1 MFRYVLILLTLLT
14 AAPALAQ
21 TGSQSDPVEA
31 FLADAMPAAAAP
43 GVAWAIL
50 DNGEWRSGGR
60 GELVPGRGQPVTGDT
75 PFPLGS
81 ISKSF
86 TALAIMQLVEAG
98 LVDLDGAIA
107 DHLNVFTGQ
116 SGATITIRQLLSHTS
131 GYSTLQ
137 GNQSHAGLTEGDDDV
152 TARVRHLAMSG
163 PAGPVGSRWQYSNA
177 NYLILGALIETV
189 SGLEYGAYVET
200 RILEPLGMDDSF
212 VGGSD
217 RGAGAIVATGHNP
230 WFGGRRPVAVS
241 DQPSGRAMAPAGGV
255 VGSAADL
262 ARYLT
267 MMMNGEDDLI
277 TAENK
282 ALMLQPASA
291 ASPHYGFG
299 WFLDAE
305 ANAAFHTGLVPGVE
319 TIAVLSPSQQRGG
332 VALVNANGG
341 MGFGVTG
348 EILAGM
354 SALALGDTPGPAGRH
369 LGPKSL
375 YLMVLVLPVLFLA
388 GMLAAWL
395 RRDGLRAKSGVLGA
409 FSLYVPVLAT
419 GAMAFVFLDVLP
431 KLFGATL
438 MGINPYQPD
447 MVILLLASSVTGL
460 GFAVFRLILAHT
472 GPGRSAA

>member
-1 MFRYVLILLTLLT
+1 MWRCLALLVIPFLT
-14 AAPALAQ
+14 GAAQPQAEP
-21 TGSQSDPVEA
+21 QSDPVEV
-31 FLADAMPAAAAP
+31 FLDDAMPATAAP

-60 GELVPGRGQPVTGDT
+60 GELVLGRGQPVTGDT

-86 TALAIMQLVEAG
+86 TALAIMQLVEADR
-98 LVDLDGAIA
+98 LELDGAIA
-107 DHLNVFTGQ
+107 DHLDVFAGQ
-116 SGATITIRQLLSHTS
+116 SGAAITIRQLLSHTS

-137 GNQSHAGLTEGDDDV
+137 GNQSHAGLAEDRDDV
-152 TARVRHLAMSG
+152 SARVRHLAMSG

-217 RGAGAIVATGHNP
+217 RGAHRVVATGHNP

-255 VGSAADL
+255 VGSAADV

-277 TAENK
+277 TAGNK
-282 ALMLQPASA
+282 AVMLQPANA
-291 ASPHYGFG
+291 VSPHYGLG

-305 ANAAFHTGLVPGVE
+305 ADAAFHTGLVPGVE
-319 TIAVLSPSQQRGG
+319 TIAVLSRSRQRGG

-341 MGFGVTG
+341 MGFAVTG

-354 SALALGDTPGPAGRH
+354 SALALGEAPGPAGRH

-375 YLMVLVLPVLFLA
+375 YLMVLVLPVIFLA
-388 GMLAAWL
+388 GIITAWL

-409 FSLYVPVLAT
+409 FSLYFPVLAT
-419 GAMAFVFLDVLP
+419 GAMAFVFLDLLP